1 MKDTYVP
8 LSIAFISEDGA
19 IVDIQ
24 DMQPLDLDSH
34 IPSAKY
40 IYAVE
45 ANQGWFTE
53 HDIKVGDR
61 AEFLER

>member
-1 MKDTYVP
+1 MKDTYIP
-8 LSIAFISEDGA
+8 LSIAFISEAGA
-19 IVDIQ
+19 VVDIQ
-24 DMQPLDLDSH
+24 DMQPLDLASRV
-34 IPSAKY
+34 PSAKY

-53 HDIKVGDR
+53 HGIKVGDR